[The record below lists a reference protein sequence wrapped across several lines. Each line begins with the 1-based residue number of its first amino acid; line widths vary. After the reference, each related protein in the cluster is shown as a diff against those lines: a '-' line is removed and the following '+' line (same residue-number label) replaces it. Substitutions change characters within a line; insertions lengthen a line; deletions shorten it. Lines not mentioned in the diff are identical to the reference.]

1 MTENAE
7 QQVNEKICKCAH
19 QSQTDRQQ
27 DRARERGKGGCG
39 GALQVDVVY
48 ALFHGLMDGDA
59 ICD

>member
-1 MTENAE
+1 MRKYAN
-7 QQVNEKICKCAH
+7 VLIRVK
-19 QSQTDRQQ
+19 QTDSKT
-27 DRARERGKGGCG
+27 EPGKEGGCG

>member
-19 QSQTDRQQ
+19 QSQTDRQSQ
-27 DRARERGKGGCG
+27 GKRKGGCG
-39 GALQVDVVY
+39 GALQVVVVY